1 MKDFSKNLNY
11 INITYTL
18 EIKGSNK
25 SAINYNEEI
34 GMIEFQWKLQHN
46 RIEIQFDNAD
56 LTAYVLKELL

>member
-46 RIEIQFDNAD
+46 RIETQFDNAD

>member
-34 GMIEFQWKLQHN
+34 GMIEFQ
-46 RIEIQFDNAD
+46 
-56 LTAYVLKELL
+56 